1 MKWASALS
9 IGCITAAG
17 VWTTSSALAATGW
30 SPDKNVEIVVT
41 TGPAGAQD
49 RTARTMQ
56 SILQQRQM
64 IGVPVTVVNKPGGGG
79 ALGLAYLNQHQ
90 RDGNYLLTTS
100 PTLLANH
107 IVGMSSLTYTD
118 VTPIAQLFS
127 EYMGFAV
134 RAESPIRNAR
144 DLVERIRKD
153 PSAFSASIST
163 SAGNHNHIAIGLVM
177 KAAGIDLKR
186 LKVVVFKASGESVS
200 AVLGGHVDFLATTAS
215 NLLPFMNDG
224 RMRVIAIASPSRLAG
239 PMASV
244 PTWRELGIGAIGN
257 NWRGVAGPKGMTP
270 AQVAYWEGVL
280 SQLVATDEWKK
291 DIEKNLWVGNYMR
304 SVEAGAEY
312 KRQYDELRDVLTALG
327 LAK

>member
-1 MKWASALS
+1 MKWTSVLS
-9 IGCITAAG
+9 IGWIAAAFAA
-17 VWTTSSALAATGW
+17 SSGIAATGW
-30 SPDKNVEIVVT
+30 SPERNVEIVVT

-64 IGVPVTVVNKPGGGG
+64 IRVPVTVVNRPGGGG

-90 RDGNYLLTTS
+90 RDGHYLLTTS
-100 PTLLANH
+100 PTLLSNH

-127 EYMGFAV
+127 EYVGFAV
-134 RAESPIRNAR
+134 RAESPIKNAR
-144 DLVERIRKD
+144 DLIDRIRKD

-186 LKVVVFKASGESVS
+186 LKVVVFKASGESVT

-215 NLLPFMNDG
+215 NLVPFASDG
-224 RMRVIAIASPSRLAG
+224 RMRVIAMASPSRLSGAL
-239 PMASV
+239 AQV
-244 PTWRELGIGAIGN
+244 PTWRELGVNAIGN
-257 NWRGVAGPKGMTP
+257 NWRGVAGAKGMTP
-270 AQVAYWEGVL
+270 PQVAYWEDIL
-280 SQLVATDEWKK
+280 SKLVATDEWRQ
-291 DIEKNLWVGNYMR
+291 DVEKNLWVGNYMR
-304 SVEAGAEY
+304 SGEAAAEY
-312 KRQYDELRDVLTALG
+312 KRQYDELKDVLTEIG